1 VLGIDE
7 DNARVMVSLAVGSS
21 TTTVSQYAIKL
32 VTKTEFDKFSKYLSE
47 LSFLYGFTY
56 TLKTVYCISIQL
68 SVKIVYALQFCST
81 NMLYEMTCILRQMCS
96 QILQFSLTNITAILL
111 LLGNVLMLLEGQW
124 EKILAHKTTAVTVY
138 KELLETVVIH

>member
-47 LSFLYGFTY
+47 LSFLYWFTY
-56 TLKTVYCISIQL
+56 TLKTFQ
-68 SVKIVYALQFCST
+68 IV
-81 NMLYEMTCILRQMCS
+81 
-96 QILQFSLTNITAILL
+96 
-111 LLGNVLMLLEGQW
+111 G
-124 EKILAHKTTAVTVY
+124 
-138 KELLETVVIH
+138 